1 MTIIRVMTL
10 VALFGLA
17 MHFEYY
23 WAAGGFVAAF
33 LLLLAVARRRAG
45 RQL

>member
-23 WAAGGFVAAF
+23 WAAAGLAALFV
-33 LLLLAVARRRAG
+33 LMLAVARRRAG